1 MMIMKAVCVCKECGR
16 TIEEQF
22 IYCPWCGVSRIS
34 LNSEAV
40 LDSVFQQ
47 LEEKQSDD
55 RTKRLRKMESR
66 LDELEKDLDVLVL
79 SAEMHK

>member
-1 MMIMKAVCVCKECGR
+1 MTMKTVCGCKECGR

-22 IYCPWCGVSRIS
+22 IYCPWCGVSRIGM
-34 LNSEAV
+34 NSEAV

-55 RTKRLRKMESR
+55 RSRRLRRLESR
-66 LDELEKDLDVLVL
+66 LEGLEKDLDILVL